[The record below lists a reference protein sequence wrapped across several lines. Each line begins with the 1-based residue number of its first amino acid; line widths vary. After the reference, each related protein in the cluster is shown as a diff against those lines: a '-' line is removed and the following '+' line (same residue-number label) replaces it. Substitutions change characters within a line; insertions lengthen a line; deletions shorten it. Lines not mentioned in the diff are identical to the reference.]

1 VIPQPSELEKTLI
14 ALRIGLKAKPAHIYL
29 TVSQAKALMTEITQ
43 LQILLE
49 RSKIEELEARGK
61 A

>member
-29 TVSQAKALMTEITQ
+29 TVAQAQALVDE
-43 LQILLE
+43 LQRLNTLLSNVGVH
-49 RSKIEELEARGK
+49 RQDPALPK
-61 A
+61 